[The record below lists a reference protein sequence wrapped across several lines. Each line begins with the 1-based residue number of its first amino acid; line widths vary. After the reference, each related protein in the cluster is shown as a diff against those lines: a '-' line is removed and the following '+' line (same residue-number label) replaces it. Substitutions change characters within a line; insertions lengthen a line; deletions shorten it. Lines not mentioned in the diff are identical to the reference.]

1 MPAIFAKN
9 WKISNSVATISV
21 TIYWS
26 GMVIGRALT
35 GIVSEKLTYHRFLRL
50 INIGSLAA
58 LAALAVIGSVWA
70 GFALCFLIGLF
81 MAGMFAIAL
90 IITNQFFPGKRQAFC
105 LLPMDS
111 EAQCCRSPWGELG
124 SLSDSNGILAIDCFR
139 GHYAVSCACAA
150 DIGIH

>member
-26 GMVIGRALT
+26 GIVIGRALT

-50 INIGSLAA
+50 INIGNLAA
-58 LAALAVIGSVWA
+58 LAALAVSGSVWA

-90 IITNQFFPGKRQAFC
+90 IITNQFFPGKTEQTTSI
-105 LLPMDS
+105 LL
-111 EAQCCRSPWGELG
+111 A
-124 SLSDSNGILAIDCFR
+124 SNGLGGAMLPIAMGRAWIAFR
-139 GHYAVSCACAA
+139 FKRHFGY
-150 DIGIH
+150 